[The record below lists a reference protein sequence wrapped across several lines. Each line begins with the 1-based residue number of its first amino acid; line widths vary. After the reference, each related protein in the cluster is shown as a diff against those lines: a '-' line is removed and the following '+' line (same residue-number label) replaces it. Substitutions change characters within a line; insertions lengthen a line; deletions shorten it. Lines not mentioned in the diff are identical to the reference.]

1 MIRSLAGQLGLDC
14 DFHYIMKRSKNI
26 YSQVLLLTKMT
37 TMHWGYCVNRH
48 DHVSQVT
55 KDMRYKVDYSMCV
68 TL

>member
-37 TMHWGYCVNRH
+37 TMH
-48 DHVSQVT
+48 
-55 KDMRYKVDYSMCV
+55 
-68 TL
+68 